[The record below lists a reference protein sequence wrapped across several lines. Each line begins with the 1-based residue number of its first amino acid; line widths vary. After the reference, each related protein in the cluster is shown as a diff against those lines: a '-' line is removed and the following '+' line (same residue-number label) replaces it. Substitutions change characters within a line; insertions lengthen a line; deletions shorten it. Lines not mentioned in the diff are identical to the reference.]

1 MRIRRATRS
10 DVPDIVRLL
19 SRDVLGTERDRYE
32 LPLPAE
38 YYAAFGEIDGSG
50 RDELVVAEDGGGI
63 VGTMQLTFIRHL
75 TYRGGL
81 RLQIEAV
88 RVDERRRGGGLGG
101 AMIQH
106 AVDRAREKGCHLIQ
120 LTTNKER
127 HAAHRFHERLGFVA
141 SHEGM
146 KLELAPGA

>member
-1 MRIRRATRS
+1 M
-10 DVPDIVRLL
+10 
-19 SRDVLGTERDRYE
+19 
-32 LPLPAE
+32 
-38 YYAAFGEIDGSG
+38 
-50 RDELVVAEDGGGI
+50 VAEDGGGI

-127 HAAHRFHERLGFVA
+127 HAAHRFYERLGFVA